1 MITRIQTS
9 LKTSL
14 TSFPMRA
21 LSSKR
26 RDEVKAMT
34 QKLDEAIEQEP
45 PKKKKRG
52 WLEWM
57 KRDENEISVEAE
69 EYQFIKR
76 IKDPMFY

>member
-1 MITRIQTS
+1 
-9 LKTSL
+9 
-14 TSFPMRA
+14 
-21 LSSKR
+21 
-26 RDEVKAMT
+26 MT